1 MLKFMGECAMNGEKD
16 MGDNMKYTDNKQ
28 IRDVIKDECRSQ
40 GKSLA
45 DIARALGMMPQT
57 LNSVF
62 DKKHIAFDDVMRM
75 ADVLGCDLYFGLV
88 KRQ

>member
-1 MLKFMGECAMNGEKD
+1 MKKYAMNEEKT
-16 MGDNMKYTDNKQ
+16 MGDGMKYTDNKQ
-28 IRDVIKDECRSQ
+28 IREVIKAECRDQ
-40 GKSLA
+40 GKTLV

-75 ADVLGCDLYFGLV
+75 ADALGCDLYFGLV

>member
-1 MLKFMGECAMNGEKD
+1 MNGEKT
-16 MGDNMKYTDNKQ
+16 MGDEMKYTDNKQ
-28 IRDVIKDECRSQ
+28 IREVIKAECRNQ
-40 GKSLA
+40 GKTLV
-45 DIARALGMMPQT
+45 DIAKALGMMPQT

-75 ADVLGCDLYFGLV
+75 ADALGCDLYFGLV